1 MNNLRKGS
9 QKKDIERN
17 GLKVSLHENS
27 SFRIK
32 ERILPVLFG
41 EMLPEKAILKSQ
53 QEAAKSE
60 LFIVLGS
67 SLRVSPANYFPL
79 DAKENG
85 AKLVIVNMER
95 TDFDHLA
102 DMVINNRFISEV
114 LQEL

>member
-1 MNNLRKGS
+1 
-9 QKKDIERN
+9 
-17 GLKVSLHENS
+17 
-27 SFRIK
+27 
-32 ERILPVLFG
+32 
-41 EMLPEKAILKSQ
+41 MLPEKAILKSQ
-53 QEAAKSE
+53 QEAAKAE

-114 LQEL
+114 LQELEQEAWGRFSRLTLSKIAKNRHQFDGGSSNTYLPVS